1 MWRLKYLTEQDGNMM
16 EQWVREKLVDY
27 KYIFEKYIV
36 EEAAI
41 SNCALSMSKI
51 LNGLSE
57 MTYTQFHWYE
67 KKMLWKAVEVFS
79 KQCIEQM
86 RYALQCG
93 DVSEKK
99 AVIADIETSISG
111 MMDVYKNILDGT
123 ANAERQIVQSL
134 SMETHM
140 YELSPKMCAFYSAI
154 MDTVIDLFT
163 EGKTE
168 YAFIMHPTLQSTIE
182 TRILLRQRKKSGKV
196 MIVYIPESVI
206 EEFDMVVICLLHEV
220 FHVITKNE
228 RYRKKRAKYFLL
240 HMLIYVEFFLFE
252 NVNFSYIIEDDEQIK
267 RELMNIWFVEAKE
280 KLKEFN
286 SKEDFD
292 MCFYSDNIKREV
304 VGLMKHCLMKINYN
318 IKDVVMRIS
327 FKRLQVNEY
336 RGFREMFDKTEKSI
350 NIIQKNVHDIIM
362 KNALVDVADRL
373 IFIYREAFADIGCV
387 LTLQLAPEQYRA
399 AFLKSIQF
407 RYDNS
412 KYFDT
417 NREIREIL
425 VMKTVMNLLPS
436 EQQSDWENALKY
448 CGNSYQKN
456 TEVIRQKEHQ
466 SASEKKYNDNVRM
479 IMFSQAMDN
488 FEEYLFLCGEAIS
501 RRLSVMDKID
511 NFRKYIRKVLREDSQ
526 EEVLIRILAG
536 SVYQG

>member
-1 MWRLKYLTEQDGNMM
+1 
-16 EQWVREKLVDY
+16 
-27 KYIFEKYIV
+27 
-36 EEAAI
+36 
-41 SNCALSMSKI
+41 
-51 LNGLSE
+51 
-57 MTYTQFHWYE
+57 
-67 KKMLWKAVEVFS
+67 
-79 KQCIEQM
+79 
-86 RYALQCG
+86 
-93 DVSEKK
+93 
-99 AVIADIETSISG
+99 
-111 MMDVYKNILDGT
+111 
-123 ANAERQIVQSL
+123 
-134 SMETHM
+134 
-140 YELSPKMCAFYSAI
+140 
-154 MDTVIDLFT
+154 
-163 EGKTE
+163 
-168 YAFIMHPTLQSTIE
+168 
-182 TRILLRQRKKSGKV
+182 
-196 MIVYIPESVI
+196 
-206 EEFDMVVICLLHEV
+206 
-220 FHVITKNE
+220 
-228 RYRKKRAKYFLL
+228 
-240 HMLIYVEFFLFE
+240 
-252 NVNFSYIIEDDEQIK
+252 
-267 RELMNIWFVEAKE
+267 
-280 KLKEFN
+280 
-286 SKEDFD
+286 
-292 MCFYSDNIKREV
+292 
-304 VGLMKHCLMKINYN
+304 MKHCLMKINYN